1 MSTVEQN
8 VLSIIA
14 REARLEVGV
23 IQMTS
28 TMRGLGVDSLDVV
41 QVIFALEDEY
51 KIDFPDQN
59 SGLTNGTIKDLIA
72 AVEQAITARDAKK
85 AVS

>member
-14 REARLEVGV
+14 REARLDAGV

-59 SGLTNGTIKDLIA
+59 SGLANGTIKDLIA

>member
-8 VLSIIA
+8 VLNIIA
-14 REARLEVGV
+14 REARLDAGV

-28 TMRGLGVDSLDVV
+28 TMKGLGVDSLDVV

-59 SGLTNGTIKDLIA
+59 NGLANGTIKDLIA

-85 AVS
+85 AVP

>member
-59 SGLTNGTIKDLIA
+59 SGLANGTIKDLIA